1 MDAGDAP
8 GDGLRILFFG
18 LPAGVSAAV
27 LRGLLA
33 AGRPVVGVVIPAAA
47 VPHLLPTPA
56 TPVTFLS
63 PPGATGIPLITNA
76 PPADLLGEAWSAG
89 LPTLAVSDFT
99 HADAHAAVAA
109 LQPDVACVACFTQ
122 RIPASLL
129 NLPRLGFLNIHPSLL
144 PVYRGPMPLFWQL
157 RDGAATGVTVHYMD
171 EGLDT
176 GDIAAQAAVPLPDGM
191 SGPDAEQRL
200 MLAGLEL
207 LLDVLD
213 DLARG
218 TAHRQPQPPGSY
230 YSLPTDEDCAL
241 STEWPARRAFNF
253 MRGTADRGR
262 PYPIEIA
269 GRREME
275 MLAVADNFAADLV
288 LDRPS
293 VRHGRS
299 ILIHFNPGILYART
313 VR

>member
-1 MDAGDAP
+1 MDAGAAP
-8 GDGLRILFFG
+8 GDGLRILFCG

-33 AGRPVVGVVIPAAA
+33 AGQQVVGVVTPAAA
-47 VPHLLPTPA
+47 VPHLRLTPA
-56 TPVTFLS
+56 TPVMFLS
-63 PPGATGIPLITNA
+63 PPGAAGIPLSSGA
-76 PPADLLGEAWSAG
+76 PPADLLGEAWAAG
-89 LPTLAVSDFT
+89 LPVLAVDDFA
-99 HADAHAAVAA
+99 HADAHAAIAA
-109 LQPDVACVACFTQ
+109 LRADVACVACFTR
-122 RIPASLL
+122 RIPPSILA
-129 NLPRLGFLNIHPSLL
+129 LPRFGFLNIHPSLL
-144 PVYRGPMPLFWQL
+144 PAYRGPTPLFWQL

-171 EGLDT
+171 TGLDT
-176 GDIAAQAAVPLPDGM
+176 GDIATQTAVPLPDGV
-191 SGPDAEQRL
+191 SGPDGERLL

-207 LLDVLD
+207 LLNVLD

-218 TAHRQPQPPGSY
+218 TARRQPQPPGSY
-230 YSLPTDEDCAL
+230 FGIPADEDYAL

-262 PYPIEIA
+262 PYPIELA
-269 GRREME
+269 GRRE
-275 MLAVADNFAADLV
+275 MLAVADNLAADLV

-299 ILIHFNPGILYART
+299 ILIRFNPGILYART